1 LFVNA
6 VECKECNTTVYSRTE
21 DDVRKCSCG
30 RVTISGGLKF
40 FTYDIL
46 SNTQHN
52 IKKVDI
58 GVVTPNMLYED
69 WHQMYD
75 QFGFIK
81 LDSAPEEKKNVYVF

>member
-6 VECKECNTTVYSRTE
+6 VECKECNTTVYSRTD

-46 SNTQHN
+46 PNTQHN
-52 IKKVDI
+52 IKKVNI
-58 GVVTPNMLYED
+58 GVVTPKMLYED
-69 WHQMYD
+69 WHHMVD
-75 QFGFIK
+75 QFGLLK
-81 LDSAPEEKKNVYVF
+81 EAENDQEKKNVYVF

>member
-1 LFVNA
+1 MFVNT

-21 DDVRKCSCG
+21 NDVRKCSCG
-30 RVTISGGLKF
+30 RITISGGLKF

-46 SNTQHN
+46 PNTQHN

-58 GVVTPNMLYED
+58 GAVTPTMLYED
-69 WHQMYD
+69 WHHMDD

-81 LDSAPEEKKNVYVF
+81 LNEMPEETKNVYVC